1 MNMGPGLFS
10 SFSKKSK
17 GNFNSLP
24 IKCDCTLHDCVS
36 SVEPLTKDYLLDHK
50 FSISTPIVA
59 KVAFRSTATSKDGVS
74 TVDVGAIYRSKNS
87 TIGAKID
94 AQSNVI
100 LTFVLKKIAPLTNIV
115 ASFNLHDFESG
126 KIATSLTFM
135 DIAPS
140 TKVITSFHL
149 PSLRSSK
156 VLKVQYFHHLATLTS
171 TMALNEA
178 PTIGASATI
187 GTPTFAMGSK
197 VAYEIFSS
205 KLTNFAVGIN
215 FNRPDSTA
223 SLVLGDNGDTIRAF
237 YRFRF
242 DALKK
247 TAAAVEI
254 TRRLSANETDF
265 VVGGCYVFD
274 NQTSVKAKLHSCGKL
289 AAVLQL
295 KIIPKLLVSLSSE
308 LDTKAFHKTPK
319 FGFTF
324 VLKP

>member
-1 MNMGPGLFS
+1 MNKGPGLFS
-10 SFSKKSK
+10 SFGKKSK
-17 GNFNSLP
+17 GNFNSLL

-50 FSISTPIVA
+50 FSISTPNVA

-87 TIGAKID
+87 TIVAKID

-126 KIATSLTFM
+126 KIATSSTFM

-149 PSLRSSK
+149 PSFRSSK
-156 VLKVQYFHHLATLTS
+156 LKVQYFHHLATLTS

-187 GTPTFAMGSK
+187 GTPTFAMG
-197 VAYEIFSS
+197 A
-205 KLTNFAVGIN
+205 
-215 FNRPDSTA
+215 
-223 SLVLGDNGDTIRAF
+223 
-237 YRFRF
+237 
-242 DALKK
+242 K

-254 TRRLSANETDF
+254 TRRLSANETEF

-274 NQTSVKAKLHSCGKL
+274 NQTSVKAKLDSCGKL
-289 AAVLQL
+289 GAVLQL

-308 LDTKAFHKTPK
+308 LDTEALHKTPK
-319 FGFTF
+319 FGFAF
-324 VLKP
+324 ALKP